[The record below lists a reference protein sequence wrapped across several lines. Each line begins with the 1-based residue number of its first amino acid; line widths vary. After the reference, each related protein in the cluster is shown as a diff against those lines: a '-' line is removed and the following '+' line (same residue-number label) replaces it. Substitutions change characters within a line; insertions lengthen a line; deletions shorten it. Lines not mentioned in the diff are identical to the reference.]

1 MRESAAI
8 VLKEL
13 RWHCDHLNAVEFDFI
28 VEYWGILWNPWFIE
42 VNGKNIPVS
51 ASDLTQDDLNEWLEL
66 GIVKMVKD
74 YPAEERDDLE
84 LSRTTYQLMR

>member
-28 VEYWGILWNPWFIE
+28 VEYWGILWHPWFIE

-51 ASDLTQDDLNEWLEL
+51 ASDLTQDDLNELLEQ
-66 GIVKMVKD
+66 GILKMVKD